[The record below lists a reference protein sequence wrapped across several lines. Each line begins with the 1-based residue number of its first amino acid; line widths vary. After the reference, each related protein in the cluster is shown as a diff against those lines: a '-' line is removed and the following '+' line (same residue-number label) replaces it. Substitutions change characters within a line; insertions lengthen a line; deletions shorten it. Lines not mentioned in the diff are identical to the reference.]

1 MYDAPRHCLTGAVA
15 WTAAAEGAAA
25 DQALATAAAE
35 AAFGS
40 DDSVSETEFE
50 ERDGEGWLK
59 RIQKTSISAANL
71 RPFGKFRYPWDTNSA
86 SIHLHSG
93 G

>member
-1 MYDAPRHCLTGAVA
+1 MYDAPRHYTGAAA

-40 DDSVSETEFE
+40 SDDEVSETEFE
-50 ERDGEGWLK
+50 ERNGEGWLK
-59 RIQKTSISAANL
+59 RIQKTSISAAKL
-71 RPFGKFRYPWDTNSA
+71 RPFGKFRY
-86 SIHLHSG
+86 H
-93 G
+93 